1 MLRTTDIPSKQRSS
15 AVDLLAAQPNLLEQL
30 RKAHMGNY
38 QIVLALLSSLDNGR
52 EIKRL
57 VDDVIDSCKF
67 GFLVS
72 PSPSNYRLTTPGD
85 TVVNLREVVIEH
97 RIKYSVSSMDEK
109 SRKDWLSRAT
119 RSVCRISCV

>member
-1 MLRTTDIPSKQRSS
+1 
-15 AVDLLAAQPNLLEQL
+15 
-30 RKAHMGNY
+30 MGNY

-67 GFLVS
+67 GSLVS
-72 PSPSNYRLTTPGD
+72 PSPYNYSLTTPGD

-119 RSVCRISCV
+119 RSVCRISYKLVKAANHL